1 MPLRQSQPYAVRTAH
16 GTSSEAGGLCAL
28 QEKGA
33 ASNCDGYAPV
43 LLRSA
48 RVFYAW
54 GSEQQPKRKASMRF
68 LHSWHVMMHD
78 EMWATAMVAELR
90 NVAHLTGKDVGVPEA
105 FRSLT

>member
-1 MPLRQSQPYAVRTAH
+1 MQECHRGNANRTRCIQLTAL
-16 GTSSEAGGLCAL
+16 SKAGGLCAL

-48 RVFYAW
+48 RVLYGW

-68 LHSWHVMMHD
+68 LGMS
-78 EMWATAMVAELR
+78 
-90 NVAHLTGKDVGVPEA
+90 
-105 FRSLT
+105 